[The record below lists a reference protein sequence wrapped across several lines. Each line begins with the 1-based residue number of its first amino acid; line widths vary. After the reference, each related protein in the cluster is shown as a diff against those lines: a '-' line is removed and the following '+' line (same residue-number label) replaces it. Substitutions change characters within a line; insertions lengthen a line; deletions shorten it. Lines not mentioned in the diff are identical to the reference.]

1 MKVHYNGYQLPPV
14 RSGSSKDP
22 GPYPSPPPPPGPQV
36 HQPLFRAKFDR
47 IHWCPQGFLDTPRPL
62 GEGGAGGAAAPPQHP
77 WWKTRTSFVVAR
89 TVFFFFFFFACH
101 LSSAPPQHPCWEAR
115 TFFFFFFACQLSAA
129 PPVQKSFTG
138 TWGFVS
144 NTGRRDSRV
153 FLCSKGRLG
162 QKSTRFWKLN
172 CLTKIQT
179 PYSKLMIMVS
189 FYWKI
194 NVLPNKKIKNYV
206 SSTMFMKLR

>member
-1 MKVHYNGYQLPPV
+1 MFWIGLHFRWFYSQLGLNLSFFPWKYIIMDTNYLQFWVDHRKTLAPT
-14 RSGSSKDP
+14 RA
-22 GPYPSPPPPPGPQV
+22 PPPPGPQAQV

-47 IHWCPQGFLDTPRPL
+47 IHWCPQGFLDTPRPQL
-62 GEGGAGGAAAPPQHP
+62 HP

-89 TVFFFFFFFACH
+89 TVFFFFLLAI
-101 LSSAPPQHPCWEAR
+101 SAQHPHSTPGGR
-115 TFFFFFFACQLSAA
+115 RGLFFLFACQLSAA
-129 PPVQKSFTG
+129 PPVQKSFPG

-162 QKSTRFWKLN
+162 QKSTRFWKLH

-179 PYSKLMIMVS
+179 PYPKLMIMVS

-194 NVLPNKKIKNYV
+194 NVLPNKK
-206 SSTMFMKLR
+206 